1 MNPNFRF
8 GRVNRL
14 TLLSISRAI
23 APIEIGVEALDIHV
37 LEQIEAQ
44 VRQFP
49 RLHRLGFC
57 LGLYFIEFGA
67 FLGGWG
73 LLPFSM
79 LKRKRATK
87 RLYRLLHSRITPV
100 RLLVNGLRVLVCLS
114 AYGHT
119 EVERWFGFERR
130 AWRKQRIATRQAL
143 LKQLHHPQAADSLA
157 PVPEPLFNLQD
168 QKHVNLLSWESH
180 QAIDYSAQHFDTFSE
195 MDAQTL
201 SRESIVE
208 SPFRIEGYLEKNSPK
223 EQKDTQVNEG

>member
-14 TLLSISRAI
+14 TLMSISRAI
-23 APIEIGVEALDIHV
+23 APIEIGVGALDVHV
-37 LEQIEAQ
+37 LEQIETQ

-49 RLHRLGFC
+49 RLHRFGFC

-67 FLGGWG
+67 CLGGWG
-73 LLPFSM
+73 LLPFSL

-130 AWRKQRIATRQAL
+130 AWRTQRIATRQAL
-143 LKQLHHPQAADSLA
+143 LKQLHHSQVQDSLA
-157 PVPEPLFNLQD
+157 PVLEPLFNLQD
-168 QKHVNLLSWESH
+168 QKNINLLSWESH
-180 QAIDYSAQHFDTFSE
+180 QTIDASAQRSDRFLGINT
-195 MDAQTL
+195 QTL
-201 SRESIVE
+201 SGEDNVE
-208 SPFRIEGYLEKNSPK
+208 SPFRIEGYAEKLSPK
-223 EQKDTQVNEG
+223 EQKDSLLSEG